1 VPKLGSEESIRVQ
14 RLQSEMVALQRQIAQ
29 KDEEYNKKCTVVKQ
43 ELDKLKSDYAA
54 CSQSCKQ
61 LRLQAQSGNVPSE
74 SEQSAVNRIKDL
86 EKQVLTSSFFP
97 QWPHFLQH
105 KGSDFIF
112 FKNSKK
118 FRTIKYVYS
127 HTFCR
132 WSICAYTMLGK

>member
-14 RLQSEMVALQRQIAQ
+14 RLQSELVVLQRQIAQ

-54 CSQSCKQ
+54 CTQSCKQ

-86 EKQVLTSSFFP
+86 EKQVLHHSLLNGLISCTIRVQILSSSKIQKFLGPLSMCTATFFAGG
-97 QWPHFLQH
+97 QYPHTL
-105 KGSDFIF
+105 
-112 FKNSKK
+112 
-118 FRTIKYVYS
+118 
-127 HTFCR
+127 C
-132 WSICAYTMLGK
+132 